1 MNLIVEKHFK
11 NNVQNCYEESFK
23 LKIFF
28 HLQFMQILEMN
39 YNYYKYINE

>member
-1 MNLIVEKHFK
+1 MNFISSFKNIFK

-28 HLQFMQILEMN
+28 HLRFMQILE
-39 YNYYKYINE
+39 INFILSK